1 MARTKRT
8 HSERS
13 PAEVE
18 AMKQRAAQAQVARV
32 AWWKAKVRKAYD
44 PFARVGEILARH
56 GFVLPDD
63 DLHTHFE
70 TYPHVESLPRTPG
83 NFENDVRLVLLCVPQ
98 FAKEDGAGGAPGLS
112 SDAADAAEAVRTM
125 VRGGYDED
133 DDDDKED
140 DDGGDEEDEGEDSGS
155 GGRSAGWWVLQFKAR
170 EVLSTLRTELLR
182 ALLGLQKVAD
192 SAVYATYF
200 DELVRSH
207 RERMDGARG
216 PSAKA
221 QGPLTQP
228 QGAGAEVRSGGTE
241 AQGASADMHGAGA
254 EVQGASADVHGAGA
268 EVQSG
273 GAQDQGL
280 PDQGKVL
287 MRTEPVDDAA
297 AASEHGE
304 VAGDD
309 GRKGFSEGGVRKR
322 GRLTP

>member
-1 MARTKRT
+1 MARTKRP
-8 HSERS
+8 HPERS
-13 PAEVE
+13 PAEAE
-18 AMKQRAAQAQVARV
+18 AMKKRAAEEQVARV
-32 AWWKAKVRKAYD
+32 ARWKATVREAYD
-44 PFARVGEILARH
+44 AFARVGEILARH
-56 GFVLPDD
+56 GFVPPDD
-63 DLHTHFE
+63 DLHTHLE
-70 TYPHVESLPRTPG
+70 TYPHVESLPRPPG
-83 NFENDVRLVLLCVPQ
+83 NFENDVRLVLLCVAQ

-140 DDGGDEEDEGEDSGS
+140 DDGGDEEDEGEESGS
-155 GGRSAGWWVLQFKAR
+155 GARSAGWWVLRFKTR

-182 ALLGLQKVAD
+182 ALLGLQQVAD
-192 SAVYATYF
+192 GAVYATYF

-221 QGPLTQP
+221 QGPLTQA
-228 QGAGAEVRSGGTE
+228 QGAGAEVRSGGAE
-241 AQGASADMHGAGA
+241 VQGAGA
-254 EVQGASADVHGAGA
+254 EVQGAGAEVQGAGA
-268 EVQSG
+268 EVR
-273 GAQDQGL
+273 AQDQWL
-280 PDQGKVL
+280 ADSGKVL